1 MKIERYE
8 LVKNDKYNVFLSNG
22 EVLTLPENV
31 ITENELLLKKELS
44 QDLYEKVNR
53 DSLIYDLVSVAIK
66 YISIRL
72 RSISEIK
79 AYLSKKNSDKDLIES
94 ATKKLIALGYL
105 DDERFTQAFIKDKL
119 NFTTMGDYKI
129 RMELQKLGVDSQ
141 IIESNISSI
150 DDDVI
155 TQRMEKVIAKD
166 LKTNKKLT
174 GNNLKNKIY
183 NHLLNQGYSKEKV
196 ITVINKYS
204 F

>member
-22 EVLTLPENV
+22 EVLTLPESV

-44 QDLYEKVNR
+44 QELYEKVNR

-94 ATKKLIALGYL
+94 ATQKLIALGYL
-105 DDERFTQAFIKDKL
+105 DDERFTKAFIKDKL

-129 RMELQKLGVDSQ
+129 RMELQKLGVDLQ
-141 IIESNISSI
+141 IIESNIFSI
-150 DDDVI
+150 DDDIV
-155 TQRMEKVIAKD
+155 
-166 LKTNKKLT
+166 KK
-174 GNNLKNKIY
+174 K
-183 NHLLNQGYSKEKV
+183 
-196 ITVINKYS
+196 
-204 F
+204 